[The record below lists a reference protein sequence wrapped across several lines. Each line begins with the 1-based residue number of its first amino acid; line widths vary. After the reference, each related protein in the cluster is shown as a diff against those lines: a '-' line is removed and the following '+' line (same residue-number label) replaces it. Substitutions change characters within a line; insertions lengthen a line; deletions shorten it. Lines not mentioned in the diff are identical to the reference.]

1 MLLFSLSSLYFSLIL
16 QEDLLTHFMPLVSFY
31 TPCKHQKIKGFLMFS
46 GNIERVQWLEIG
58 ERNLGMVVY
67 VNIANVASLDAI
79 LDMFC
84 RSFLSKPEVYLGSF

>member
-1 MLLFSLSSLYFSLIL
+1 
-16 QEDLLTHFMPLVSFY
+16 
-31 TPCKHQKIKGFLMFS
+31 MFS
-46 GNIERVQWLEIG
+46 ENIERVQWLEIG

>member
-1 MLLFSLSSLYFSLIL
+1 
-16 QEDLLTHFMPLVSFY
+16 
-31 TPCKHQKIKGFLMFS
+31 MFS

-84 RSFLSKPEVYLGSF
+84 RSFLSKPEVYLGCF